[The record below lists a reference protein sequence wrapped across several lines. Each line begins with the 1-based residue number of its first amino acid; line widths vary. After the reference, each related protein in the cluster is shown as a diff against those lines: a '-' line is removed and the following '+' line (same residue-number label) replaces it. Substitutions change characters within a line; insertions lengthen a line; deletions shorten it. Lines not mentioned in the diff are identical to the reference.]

1 MKCTL
6 DHLGVSICAFFLLRP
21 AFAFLVPG
29 PVVVSS
35 LLRGPA
41 ATSAAAVVMQPTN
54 FHSKVQ
60 ETALEALKIGIPF
73 RSASVADA
81 VATTAADAFKDVVFP
96 SNKLIVAA
104 NLLPTCI
111 GFYKYEY
118 GVSYAY
124 GTATAMT
131 AFLALRALLAVASP
145 SNFTSVAQLHATSIL
160 FYGIRLNS
168 FLFYREFF
176 NKRFR
181 RMRERIEQ
189 RQTDKE
195 KDTGWIGRVLNRTP
209 FILSCSLLYAGLAAP
224 SLISTKIIAIGATP
238 ICDMALKA
246 YKVLVGLTWFGFS
259 LGAIGDYTKSIVKS
273 KKGPDHLVTGGVYRY
288 FRHPNYTGEI
298 IGWSASFL
306 ASIVATVASSS
317 IGVGVGG
324 SKMEVLKVL
333 LPLLGLSSLGIVGIL
348 FVLFAATTNLEKR
361 QEEKY
366 GNTEDYKRWIKTSW
380 SGPKLSSKEKTF

>member
-1 MKCTL
+1 MNFTL
-6 DHLGVSICAFFLLRP
+6 GHFRFSICAFLLFSP
-21 AFAFLVPG
+21 T
-29 PVVVSS
+29 VVSFVPCPVIVS
-35 LLRGPA
+35 ALLHGKA
-41 ATSAAAVVMQPTN
+41 STSAAAGIQPIN
-54 FHSKVQ
+54 LHNKVK
-60 ETALEALKIGIPF
+60 TPALQAFKIGASF
-73 RSASVADA
+73 SAANIGDA
-81 VATTAADAFKDVVFP
+81 AATTTLMKDVVFP
-96 SNKLIVAA
+96 SSKLILVA

-124 GTATAMT
+124 GTATATT
-131 AFLALRALLAVASP
+131 AFLALRALSAIASP
-145 SNFTSVAQLHATSIL
+145 SSFASIAQLHAASIL
-160 FYGIRLNS
+160 FYGLRLNS

-181 RMRERIEQ
+181 LMRERIEQ

-209 FILSCSLLYAGLAAP
+209 FILSCSMLYAGLAAP
-224 SLISTKIIAIGATP
+224 PLISTKVIEIGATP
-238 ICDMALKA
+238 ICSIALNA

-288 FRHPNYTGEI
+288 FRHPNYTGEV

-306 ASIVATVASSS
+306 ASIVATVASTMS
-317 IGVGVGG
+317 GVSGNG
-324 SKMEVLKVL
+324 SKVKVVKAL
-333 LPLLGLSSLGIVGIL
+333 LPFLGLSSLGMVGIL
-348 FVLFAATTNLEKR
+348 FVLFAATTSLEKR

-366 GNTEDYKRWIKTSW
+366 GNIDEYKRWIKTSW
-380 SGPKLSSKEKTF
+380 SGPKLSSKA